1 MTLIH
6 FVDVRVLDCTAG
18 APFAGEVLVNDNRI
32 TRIVRS
38 PERID
43 AASAQRIDGRGGT
56 LMPGLVEPHAH
67 LSFTDMSQ
75 STQLGE
81 IAPEDHALMTLR
93 NARVMLDHGFTAC
106 FGAASAKPRLDIA
119 VRNAI
124 DRGDFPGPRMLAASP
139 EMTVT
144 GGLGDP
150 SLAHLERH
158 NFGYVCDGADEFRR
172 AARLFVRE
180 GVDTLKI
187 NISGDAGVAWAQAH
201 ETVMTDAEVEAV
213 CEVARSRSKRVAAHT
228 RSAESVKMA
237 LRHGVDILYHA
248 TLIDDEACAQ
258 LEAQRERVF
267 VAPTLGNIYTVLHE
281 ATPWGITPL
290 MARNRGI
297 DRELDRGIANMKALQ
312 RCGVRV
318 LPGGDYGFAWN
329 PIGANARDIEHFVN
343 LLGFTPMQAI
353 IAATKLGGEI
363 MMLGNELGQIREGYL
378 ADLLLVD
385 GDPLQDVGLLRQRD
399 KLRVIMKNGVLH
411 QHK

>member
-187 NISGDAGVAWAQAH
+187 NISGDAGV
-201 ETVMTDAEVEAV
+201 
-213 CEVARSRSKRVAAHT
+213 RRGRKR
-228 RSAESVKMA
+228 
-237 LRHGVDILYHA
+237 
-248 TLIDDEACAQ
+248 
-258 LEAQRERVF
+258 
-267 VAPTLGNIYTVLHE
+267 
-281 ATPWGITPL
+281 
-290 MARNRGI
+290 
-297 DRELDRGIANMKALQ
+297 
-312 RCGVRV
+312 
-318 LPGGDYGFAWN
+318 
-329 PIGANARDIEHFVN
+329 
-343 LLGFTPMQAI
+343 
-353 IAATKLGGEI
+353 TK
-363 MMLGNELGQIREGYL
+363 
-378 ADLLLVD
+378 
-385 GDPLQDVGLLRQRD
+385 P
-399 KLRVIMKNGVLH
+399 
-411 QHK
+411 